1 VFKLFKYLEHPFLSS
16 APGYYAAYVAYVAYA
31 AHTALFS
38 RISAVLTRVW
48 NQRLSATALIEVENA
63 QFHMGAK
70 SQNHQLLIT

>member
-1 VFKLFKYLEHPFLSS
+1 MFKLFKYLEHPFLSS
-16 APGYYAAYVAYVAYA
+16 APGYYAAYVAYA

-38 RISAVLTRVW
+38 PISAVLTRVW